1 MFSFSSV
8 SAHLI
13 CTPNISMDTNEL
25 ILLIV
30 ISLKLVQ
37 KNLLNGVLH
46 KIEKK
51 HAKTFSSKKKKHAK
65 TQFVNN
71 SNKSNFFWSLPVLL
85 YQCLVSSHVSYISK
99 GYSIGTSKI
108 IIQKSSSKKKKNIEK
123 IV

>member
-46 KIEKK
+46 KIE
-51 HAKTFSSKKKKHAK
+51 KKHAK